1 MESYK
6 TNNCCCPVLCCYK
19 EPDLPMTCG
28 KKVKKN
34 GNIVR
39 CKREG
44 KEFSSKT
51 GQWFCKKHFEE
62 VETLIN
68 VYINDQITKSP
79 KRVSTDGT
87 YSTDSA
93 DSY

>member
-6 TNNCCCPVLCCYK
+6 SKTFCCPILCCYT
-19 EPDLPMTCG
+19 EPNQPMRCG
-28 KKVKKN
+28 KKVKKK

-44 KEFSSKT
+44 IKFSTKT
-51 GQWFCKKHFEE
+51 SQWFCVKHFEE
-62 VETLIN
+62 VETSLD
-68 VYINDQITKSP
+68 VYINNEITKSP
-79 KRVSTDGT
+79 KRVSTNLI
-87 YSTDSA
+87 